1 MRDMAT
7 KPRLGHWGQ
16 GMESPFKIVLGQRA
30 RKNFIK
36 EVKQEAC
43 KLVGKYMDL
52 ETSRSHE
59 ICEGNIR
66 LNQVFEL
73 MGIEYGSYSVSMGK
87 EKELRKDEGV
97 PLGDKWRVPHQ
108 H

>member
-1 MRDMAT
+1 
-7 KPRLGHWGQ
+7 
-16 GMESPFKIVLGQRA
+16 MESPFKIVLGQRA

-66 LNQVFEL
+66 LN
-73 MGIEYGSYSVSMGK
+73 
-87 EKELRKDEGV
+87 
-97 PLGDKWRVPHQ
+97 
-108 H
+108 